1 MEIEILFCGEL
12 YIKYQYLVMKMIEN
26 SCFFGENLRN
36 RIPDIDKTFSRK
48 KYFLVKMKSFF
59 PGKLIFRANYII
71 DTTFSRKILLLFLL
85 VKMQI
90 NGRKILFWKNLP
102 QF

>member
-48 KYFLVKMKSFF
+48 KSFF